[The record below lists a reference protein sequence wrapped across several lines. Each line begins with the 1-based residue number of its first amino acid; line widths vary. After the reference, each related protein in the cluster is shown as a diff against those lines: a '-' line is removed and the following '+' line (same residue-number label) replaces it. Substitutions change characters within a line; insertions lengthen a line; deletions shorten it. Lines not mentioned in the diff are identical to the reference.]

1 MRQGWV
7 WAALG
12 LAAVATS
19 SCGEPAAA
27 ATSPDLLV
35 LELGGQQASLRESL
49 RAMGRPVAPPRRLRP
64 ESAQPAAGSARPR
77 PAPVDPPAER
87 PAQVNAPVVAD
98 PPAAVPPA
106 LSEWVWDELRV
117 DETLGHAAYR
127 LLGSS
132 RRYREIMEWNG
143 IREGEERRLRVGFR
157 FKLKRTE
164 LK

>member
-64 ESAQPAAGSARPR
+64 ESAQPAAGSARP
-77 PAPVDPPAER
+77 APVDTPAER

-98 PPAAVPPA
+98 PPAAAPPA

>member
-27 ATSPDLLV
+27 AVSPDLLV
-35 LELGGQQASLRESL
+35 LEVGGQQASLREAL
-49 RAMGRPVAPPRRLRP
+49 RSMGRPVGPPRALRP
-64 ESAQPAAGSARPR
+64 EGAPAVPGPARPR
-77 PAPVDPPAER
+77 PAPVDPP
-87 PAQVNAPVVAD
+87 VAPDAPVAD
-98 PPAAVPPA
+98 PAVVDPPVEQPQV
-106 LSEWVWDELRV
+106 LPEWVWDELRV